1 MTKTK
6 KKIIKITV
14 ISIVSLVL
22 VCAICY
28 VILLNIAFSRH
39 YEEDLTYSL
48 TGDRGVLI
56 IRRWY
61 WLAAGGDEVHY
72 KRDWKSATVYLGDIA
87 YRESLGVPEVREVDE
102 DTVCVSWGADRSET
116 YDLPKDV
123 PLSPW
128 LWVGIGGGAA
138 VVIGGAVAAAL
149 IVRKK
154 RRRAVADFCEGVD

>member
-28 VILLNIAFSRH
+28 VILFNIALSRH
-39 YEEDLTYSL
+39 YYEDLTYSL

-72 KRDWKSATVYLGDIA
+72 KRDWKSATVYLGGIS
-87 YRESLGVPEVREVDE
+87 YRENHRVPEVREVDE
-102 DTVCVSWGADRSET
+102 DTVCVSWGAARSET

-154 RRRAVADFCEGVD
+154 RRKAVDVEN

>member
-28 VILLNIAFSRH
+28 VILLNIALSRH

-61 WLAAGGDEVHY
+61 WLAVGGDEVHY
-72 KRDWKSATVYLGDIA
+72 KRDWKSATVYLGEIV
-87 YRESLGVPEVREVDE
+87 YRESFSVPEVREVDE

-138 VVIGGAVAAAL
+138 VVIGGAVAAL

-154 RRRAVADFCEGVD
+154 RRRAVAVSEEVA

>member
-28 VILLNIAFSRH
+28 VILLNIAFSRN

-72 KRDWKSATVYLGDIA
+72 KRDWKSATVYLGGITD
-87 YRESLGVPEVREVDE
+87 RESLGVPEVREVDE

-138 VVIGGAVAAAL
+138 VVIGGAVAAVM
-149 IVRKK
+149 IRKK
-154 RRRAVADFCEGVD
+154 RRKAVDVEN

>member
-22 VCAICY
+22 ICAICF
-28 VILLNIAFSRH
+28 VILLNIALSRD
-39 YEEDLTYSL
+39 YYEDLTYSL

-72 KRDWKSATVYLGDIA
+72 KRDWKSATVYLGGIA
-87 YRESLGVPEVREVDE
+87 YRESYGVPEVHEVDE

-128 LWVGIGGGAA
+128 LWVGIGGGA
-138 VVIGGAVAAAL
+138 VVICGAVAAAL
-149 IVRKK
+149 IIRKK
-154 RRRAVADFCEGVD
+154 RRKAVGVEN